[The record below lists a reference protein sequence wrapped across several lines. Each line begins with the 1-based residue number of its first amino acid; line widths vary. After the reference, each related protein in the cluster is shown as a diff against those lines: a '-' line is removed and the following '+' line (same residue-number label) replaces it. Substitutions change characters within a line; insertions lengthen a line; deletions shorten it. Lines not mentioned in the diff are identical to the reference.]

1 MEVRFKFCPNCQ
13 TCNLEEAKRCMECG
27 NDLED
32 RPVTI
37 ILDADAEAKVIKTEA
52 PAQKPLRRIETQI
65 IEEVTEDPEIERIA
79 TLTATNPENWTREEH
94 GFRYKGGILDIIRV
108 PPGTRVRLGNKVF
121 EPGRRVRANN
131 ALLTLNPHEPRQR

>member
-1 MEVRFKFCPNCQ
+1 MEERYKLCPECQ
-13 TCNLEEAKRCMECG
+13 TRNPAAAKHCMNCG
-27 NDLED
+27 ENIED
-32 RPVTI
+32 EPVKV
-37 ILDADAEAKVIKTEA
+37 ILDADAEAKVIETEA
-52 PAQKPLRRIETQI
+52 PAQRPLRRIETQI

-131 ALLTLNPHEPRQR
+131 ALLTIERR